1 MPLLYNKNINNSMR
15 SCQLEGRVI
24 NALQT
29 FFHWLLEEMLSDIYF
44 CHLMGEETEAQVIRM
59 FFIVIEEVLTRLQNH
74 SSNYA
79 FCFGFLFLFQE
90 LFLEFTF
97 QWFLF

>member
-1 MPLLYNKNINNSMR
+1 
-15 SCQLEGRVI
+15 
-24 NALQT
+24 
-29 FFHWLLEEMLSDIYF
+29 MLSDIYF

-59 FFIVIEEVLTRLQNH
+59 FLIVIEEVLTRLQNH

-79 FCFGFLFLFQE
+79 FCLCYLFPFQE

-97 QWFLF
+97 